1 MPPEWQV
8 LNPLRQS
15 LVAVLIAILKKPTM
29 SIPSTAAFNKHLNQS
44 SSTFKA
50 IHASHPALVHQAF
63 ELMAFELMAKEPQWA
78 QAAFLRIKTNPNV
91 GEWLFYGGLLWNQV
105 DVVNEYTV
113 ATAVEKIKPLTMVGD
128 QPWRLAS
135 MSELSGFA
143 WMGENP
149 WRTGI
154 YGRLFSVDNYC
165 FKNGILDLDTKNII
179 FDGKRGRIIAV
190 SDSFENNL
198 AGLIVHAYHN
208 DWSIFAVGD
217 AANKDLLAPL
227 KAGQFN
233 VDMSVPFKSFDTRS
247 AKLPP
252 LEAADFEDPNKG
264 LWEFWGMDTG
274 GLRECGLRARNPADD
289 VQQGMV
295 AIDFGTSSTVVAYE
309 QNGVGTLLRIGVADF
324 WEPAKPLHY
333 ENPTVLEMIDFEGLL
348 AAWQTKA
355 YRPDVLWG
363 EQVRC
368 SHEALDY
375 LRNSGADPEVVAS
388 ILSKIKQWA
397 LREGDGTRVRI
408 TDREGMEHELA
419 PLTLR
424 QPVKGQPLVVGDK
437 DPFDPVEL
445 YAWFLGL
452 TINWRR
458 RGIFLR
464 YYMTFPVDYPKVVK
478 DKILASFRRG
488 LQRSLPETLVA
499 HPVFGHFV
507 VEERASEPA
516 AYAAAAM
523 PALGIE
529 PTDDGVAYAVF
540 DFGGGTT
547 DFDFGYYRL
556 PTDTEEREGIE
567 QVFEHFGSGGDKF
580 LGGENLLE
588 HMAYLTF
595 RHNIELCRTNKIA
608 FTKPQDA
615 EIFTGS
621 EMFLERT
628 QAAATNSV
636 MLASSL
642 RKFWETCE
650 ESNSTGIEKIDLRDR
665 DGKKV
670 PCDFK
675 LPYAELKVFL
685 QNRIEEGVKNFFTKM
700 EKAFSDRPVDEVHIL
715 LAGNAAR
722 SAIVLGLFDLLPDLP
737 EGHETGNL
745 HERTAAIIASA
756 FGQNSPKFIHHAPLA
771 ADERRV
777 NAPTGKTGVALGLL
791 KLCPGSATLVVNHAR
806 QQANGDAPF
815 QHFVGRIRREKFH
828 SSLHQGGAYQAWVEL
843 GPVGIDRVFKLFH
856 TQAARALGGDMM
868 LGDAAL
874 ILHTLEFAGESAGQQ
889 VFARPVNPHEIEIC
903 TALSLK
909 VAQNNSV
916 ENLKTLKLG

>member
-1 MPPEWQV
+1 M

-15 LVAVLIAILKKPTM
+15 LVTVLIATLKMK
-29 SIPSTAAFNKHLNQS
+29 SIVNTLSPSSAIFSKYLYES
-44 SSTFKA
+44 SKTFKDLYDKY
-50 IHASHPALVHQAF
+50 PVLVHQCFMVANDQ
-63 ELMAFELMAKEPQWA
+63 AVAKVKGVS
-78 QAAFLRIKTNPNV
+78 FLEVTLPSGSKLLLDTKT
-91 GEWLFYGGLLWNQV
+91 GLLWRSDYSNNTC
-105 DVVNEYTV
+105 DVAQGNSEV
-113 ATAVEKIKPLTMVGD
+113 KLLD
-128 QPWRLAS
+128 QIENVSWQLPHVRELCEFAFNTSCPWR
-135 MSELSGFA
+135 SG
-143 WMGENP
+143 GN
-149 WRTGI
+149 
-154 YGRLFSVDNYC
+154 GRLFGNFGSITSGGYH
-165 FKNGILDLDTKNII
+165 DLDAQTDSVSSNA
-179 FDGKRGRIIAV
+179 GKLYPVNDAFR
-190 SDSFENNL
+190 NNL
-198 AGLIVHAYHN
+198 ALFVYT
-208 DWSIFAVGD
+208 
-217 AANKDLLAPL
+217 AAKNGWLA
-227 KAGQFN
+227 GN
-233 VDMSVPFKSFDTRS
+233 VDSEPQLSIAAFSQTDFLSNMFKSIDTRS
-247 AKLPP
+247 AKLPL
-252 LEAADFEDPNKG
+252 LENADFTDPNKG
-264 LWEFWGMDTG
+264 LWEFWGMDAD
-274 GLRECGLRARNPADD
+274 GLEECGLRARNQADD

-348 AAWQTKA
+348 AAWQTQA

-556 PTDTEEREGIE
+556 PTDTEERKGIE

-608 FTKPQDA
+608 FTRPQDA

-636 MLASSL
+636 MLASRL
-642 RKFWETCE
+642 RKFWESGEVT
-650 ESNSTGIEKIDLRDR
+650 NSTGIEKIDLLPRE
-665 DGKKV
+665 GKAV
-670 PCDFK
+670 PCEFE

-700 EKAFSDRPVDEVHIL
+700 EKAFTDRPVDEVQVL

-722 SAIVLGLFDLLPDLP
+722 SAIVLGLFDLLPELAELP
-737 EGHETGNL
+737 EGHETEDLSG
-745 HERTAAIIASA
+745 RTATIIASV
-756 FGQNSPKFIHHAPLA
+756 FGQNSPKFIPHAPLA

-791 KLCPGSATLVVNHAR
+791 KLCPGSATLVVNHAK

-828 SSLHQGGAYQAWVEL
+828 PSLHQGGAYETWVEL
-843 GPVGIDRVFKLFH
+843 GPVGTDRVFKLFH

-874 ILHTLEFAGESAGQQ
+874 ILHTLEFAGESDGQQ

-903 TALSLK
+903 TALSLE
-909 VAQNNSV
+909 VAQNNSF